1 MEKNNEVKRTQGE
14 WLTSGKGTKSDKR
27 AIWSMQTH
35 RRVLICTLDNTMYQ
49 SESNAEFICK
59 AVNEYD
65 KLKADNEVLLNA
77 LKVCGKMLDEKK
89 RKVNARLTSYEWE
102 IYSTVLKAIKQ
113 VESK

>member
-1 MEKNNEVKRTQGE
+1 MGNKKIELADFKEQANTYYKNLTKNAPHKGVGSHEYIYFSYGIE
-14 WLTSGKGTKSDKR
+14 WAFNHLP
-27 AIWSMQTH
+27 
-35 RRVLICTLDNTMYQ
+35 Q
-49 SESNAEFICK
+49 SN
-59 AVNEYD
+59 YD
-65 KLKADNEVLLNA
+65 KLKEDNEVLLNA